1 MLAGNEGEGTELGA
15 LSAGSVAILVG
26 ISLRQVDRW
35 WFSPVRGRHTLD
47 SLRSVMRLQRERLN
61 DITPVLLLFGH
72 WLELAGWCAVAAH
85 GGLWGCVVAVLAG
98 AVKFRHLQE
107 VSHFAV
113 HGVLARD
120 GRLNTLLAEV
130 AVHVPLGFV
139 PVSVRRRRHVRE
151 HHPNA
156 TVVGADPNLADL
168 HAAGLRPGAT
178 AGRYALAVVHPLT
191 PAGVSD
197 TVRGLTGLWR
207 ESGAG
212 RLRAAGP
219 VTVTAALAT
228 AFGWE
233 AAVFAF
239 LLPRLLLY
247 PQLAWMSLLVEHRW
261 FDPEPRTGPPA
272 AVEAGRC
279 LRLYPR
285 NTLLALLARGTWLPY
300 GDLYHFAH
308 SAHPAVR
315 WNYLPA
321 LEHSLHGPAYRP
333 HALLLGRSAVLRRHR
348 RALAAASGTVAEPS
362 DPARLGHQSQ
372 DA

>member
-1 MLAGNEGEGTELGA
+1 
-15 LSAGSVAILVG
+15 
-26 ISLRQVDRW
+26 
-35 WFSPVRGRHTLD
+35 
-47 SLRSVMRLQRERLN
+47 MRLQRERLN
-61 DITPVLLLFGH
+61 DITPVLLLLGH
-72 WLELAGWCAVAAH
+72 WLEFAGWCAVAVY
-85 GGLWGCVVAVLAG
+85 GGPWGCAVAALAG

-113 HGVLARD
+113 HGVLVRG

-139 PVSVRRRRHVRE
+139 PVPVRRRRHVRE

-156 TVVGADPNLADL
+156 TVTGADPNLAEL
-168 HAAGLRPGAT
+168 HSVGLRPGAT
-178 AGRYALAVVHPLT
+178 VVRYVLALIHPLT
-191 PAGVSD
+191 PAGVYG
-197 TVRGLTGLWR
+197 TVRSMTGLRR
-207 ESGAG
+207 ETATGG
-212 RLRAAGP
+212 LLRAAGP
-219 VTVTAALAT
+219 VAVTTALALV
-228 AFGWE
+228 FGWE

-261 FDPEPRTGPPA
+261 FDPEVMTGPPV

-285 NTLLALLARGTWLPY
+285 NASLTLLARGTWLPY

-321 LEHSLHGPAYRP
+321 LERTLRGPAYRP
-333 HALLLGRSAVLRRHR
+333 HALLLGESAVLRHHR
-348 RALAAASGTVAEPS
+348 LALSPATEPTRQSTASEETVRGG
-362 DPARLGHQSQ
+362 ARTGW
-372 DA
+372 